1 LIANQGVLR
10 YWLKLMDLFANIEL
24 PHYSGWE
31 IPALATIA
39 AIGGFMRGFAGFGT
53 TILMIP
59 LFSLFMAP
67 VEAVFIGLAIDAAA
81 TLPLLPTAFRQAQWR
96 PILPLMAASLLVTP
110 LGAYV
115 LLIASADMM
124 RLGIAVTVIISA
136 ILMMTGWH
144 YSGRRSTLLT
154 VIVGSITGLIGT
166 ATGASGPLLAVYFLS
181 GDAMVRQIR
190 ASFNCLSIFKLLT
203 SAFFIAYA
211 SSFSASV
218 YYTVLTLLPISYV
231 FTWVGSKYFG
241 GVSEQKFRALLN
253 YFLILVGL
261 IIITRT
267 LLGSF

>member
-1 LIANQGVLR
+1 MQGVLR
-10 YWLKLMDLFANIEL
+10 YWLKFMDLFANFEL

-59 LFSLFMAP
+59 LLSLFMAP

-124 RLGIAVTVIISA
+124 RLRIAVTVIISA
-136 ILMMTGWH
+136 I
-144 YSGRRSTLLT
+144 SGS
-154 VIVGSITGLIGT
+154 
-166 ATGASGPLLAVYFLS
+166 
-181 GDAMVRQIR
+181 
-190 ASFNCLSIFKLLT
+190 
-203 SAFFIAYA
+203 
-211 SSFSASV
+211 
-218 YYTVLTLLPISYV
+218 YTNL
-231 FTWVGSKYFG
+231 
-241 GVSEQKFRALLN
+241 
-253 YFLILVGL
+253 
-261 IIITRT
+261 TRT
-267 LLGSF
+267 KRHPH

>member
-1 LIANQGVLR
+1 
-10 YWLKLMDLFANIEL
+10 MDLFANL
-24 PHYSGWE
+24 DFPHYSGWE
-31 IPALATIA
+31 IPALAAIA

-190 ASFNCLSIFKLLT
+190 ASFNCLSIFKLST

-218 YYTVLTLLPISYV
+218 YYTVLALLPISYI
-231 FTWVGSKYFG
+231 FTWIGSNYFG

-261 IIITRT
+261 IIIIRT